1 MKLKT
6 TNFFLFMLGSLLAFG
21 QTIPQKGMPLLTNYT
36 PQQYHQQGKVW
47 DIASAPNGMV
57 YMAADRGLLEF
68 DGKQWKA
75 YQGSAGFNRSLL
87 VINDS
92 LIYTGSDLDFGV
104 WTRNMFQDFEYA
116 SLYPFKENPQQINE
130 EFWDIHYVNES
141 VVFVSSQYIYV
152 YQNQQLTRITTTNN
166 FTGSFSVDN
175 TLYLA
180 DKNKGLYVFENA
192 KIDLMFSFPDDLQPE
207 IAGMY
212 SWNNNL
218 HLVSKNAGLFVYSN
232 NKLKPV
238 NTDLSA
244 KLEQGNVFSFE
255 QISDAYLAFGTVLQ
269 GLYITDMNGNV
280 IHHVNK
286 YKGLFSNTILS
297 LHYGNSGKMW
307 LGLDYGISSLLLNH
321 NITYFYDFRGDFG
334 TGYTATVINEQ
345 FYLGTNQG
353 LYKSSWSDLDNNK
366 SFNSFQ
372 LVSGTEGQVWTLQ
385 KIDNKLFIGHDK
397 GLYIWSDNNLY
408 KPEGPTG
415 VWTIVRHKDFIL
427 TGNYNGIA
435 VFEKSGNEWVF
446 QKKMDLILGSCN
458 QLIFENDSTLWVNIP
473 NFGLIR
479 ALLDKNLNPV
489 DRKIFP
495 DSLFAG
501 TALSLEKHESNILI
515 QTSTS
520 QYLFDSRSN
529 QFELGENPKQPQ
541 MAENTLTGV
550 YQPLPL
556 QSDYAFYPVF
566 NGFALKY
573 LNYTGQ
579 VAQASPTLVFR
590 DIQAFNNFEQR
601 AIVSG
606 DELPPR
612 LNSLNITFVVP
623 NRNDVEYQYKLNK
636 TMDWSVWSPDNTV
649 SLIGLKH
656 GRYKFNVRA
665 RTSGHLVESE
675 LTFRVLAPWYF
686 SWPAFVVY
694 LVVIGLIILAIR
706 YKHKS
711 SLKKQQHLCL
721 LNEQNALLAQEEKH
735 REKISTL
742 EQQKLMDEYEQ
753 LKQQLKAKTIE
764 LAGKAKENEDKNRLL
779 LSIKE
784 KFEIIQNDPYT
795 SKVRL
800 AEIRRMLDA
809 YINTEDKTFEIQM
822 DELHQEFFKQLKE
835 LQPSLSGNDLRWCA
849 YLKVGLNSKEI
860 AEILNIQPSSAYISR
875 SRLRKKLGLKPEE
888 DLYDYLNAI

>member
-1 MKLKT
+1 VKLKT

-36 PQQYHQQGKVW
+36 PQQYQQQGKVW
-47 DIASAPNGMV
+47 DIASAPNGLV

-68 DGKQWKA
+68 DGKSWKV

-87 VINDS
+87 IINDS

-104 WTRNMFQDFEYA
+104 WTRNKFQDFEYF

-152 YQNQQLTRITTTNN
+152 YQNQQLTRITTENI
-166 FTGSFSVDN
+166 FTGSFFVDN

-180 DKNKGLYVFENA
+180 DKNKGIYVFENA
-192 KIDLMFSFPDDLQPE
+192 KLDLLFSFPEELQPE
-207 IAGMY
+207 IAGIY

-218 HLVSKNAGLFVYSN
+218 HLVSKNEGLFVYSN
-232 NKLKPV
+232 NRLKPV
-238 NTDLSA
+238 KTDLSA
-244 KLEQGNVFSFE
+244 KLKLGNVFSFE
-255 QISDAYLAFGTVLQ
+255 QIGDAYLAFGTVLQ
-269 GLYITDMNGNV
+269 GLYITDMDGNV
-280 IHHVNK
+280 IHHINK

-297 LHYGNSGKMW
+297 VHYDNSGKMW

-334 TGYTATVINEQ
+334 TGHTATVLNDQ

-366 SFNSFQ
+366 NFNTFQ
-372 LVSGTEGQVWTLQ
+372 LVSGTEGQVWTVQ
-385 KIDNKLFIGHDK
+385 NADNKLLIGHDK
-397 GLYIWSDNNLY
+397 GLLIWSDNKLY
-408 KPEGPTG
+408 KPSGPAG
-415 VWTIVRHKDFIL
+415 VWAIVRHKDFIL

-435 VFEKSGNEWVF
+435 VFEKYGNDWVF
-446 QKKMDLILGSCN
+446 IKKMNLILGSCN
-458 QLIFENDSTLWVNIP
+458 QLVFENDSTLWVNIP

-479 ALLDKNLNPV
+479 ALLDEDLNPV
-489 DRKIFP
+489 ERQIFA
-495 DSLFAG
+495 DSIFAG
-501 TALSLEKHESNILI
+501 TALSLEKNENLI
-515 QTSTS
+515 QLQTSTS
-520 QYLFDSRSN
+520 QYRFNSLSN
-529 QFELGENPKQPQ
+529 QFEKYDNPDQKQL
-541 MAENTLTGV
+541 AENTLTGV
-550 YQPLPL
+550 YQPLSL
-556 QSDYAFYPVF
+556 QPDYAFYPVF

-573 LNYTGQ
+573 LNYSEQ
-579 VAQASPTLVFR
+579 VAQSSPALIFR
-590 DIQAFNNFEQR
+590 NIQAFNNFEKR
-601 AIVSG
+601 VIVSG

-612 LNSLNITFVVP
+612 LNSLSITFGVP
-623 NRNDVEYQYKLNK
+623 NRDDVEYQYKLNK
-636 TMDWSVWSPDNTV
+636 SMDWSIWSSDNTV

-656 GRYKFNVRA
+656 GSYKLSVRA
-665 RTSGHLVESE
+665 MVTGQLIESE
-675 LTFRVLAPWYF
+675 LTFRILAPWHL
-686 SWPAFVVY
+686 SWPAYVLY
-694 LVVIGLIILAIR
+694 IIAIGLIILAIR
-706 YKHKS
+706 YKHRS
-711 SLKKQQHLCL
+711 SMIKQQQLCL
-721 LNEQNALLAQEEKH
+721 LNEHNALLAQEEKH
-735 REKISTL
+735 REKISSL
-742 EQQKLMDEYEQ
+742 EQERLMDEYDQ

-800 AEIRRMLDA
+800 AEIRRILDA
-809 YINTEDKTFEIQM
+809 YINTEDRTFEIQM
-822 DELHQEFFKQLKE
+822 DELHQEFFKKLKE